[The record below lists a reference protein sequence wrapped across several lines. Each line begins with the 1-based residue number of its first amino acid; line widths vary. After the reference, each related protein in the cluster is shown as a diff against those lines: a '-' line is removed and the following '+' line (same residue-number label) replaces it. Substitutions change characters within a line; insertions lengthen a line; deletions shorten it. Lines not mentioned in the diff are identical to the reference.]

1 MKDERKK
8 MAKDAEEMEV
18 TEAYD
23 KTQKAVVSKALQAN
37 ESRPTNG
44 EKREKKREKKV
55 KKKQKQQN
63 IVRRSARRRLY
74 RMTLPV

>member
-1 MKDERKK
+1 MTPLFGRDCAGIIPPWPKN
-8 MAKDAEEMEV
+8 AEEMEV

-55 KKKQKQQN
+55 KKKQ
-63 IVRRSARRRLY
+63 VSAGFF
-74 RMTLPV
+74 